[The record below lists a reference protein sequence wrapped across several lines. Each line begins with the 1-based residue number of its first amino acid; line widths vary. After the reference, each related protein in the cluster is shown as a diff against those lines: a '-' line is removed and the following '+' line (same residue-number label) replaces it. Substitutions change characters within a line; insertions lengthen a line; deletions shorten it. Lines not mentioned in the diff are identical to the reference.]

1 MIRSL
6 HPADVKALF
15 SFLGKAPVNEAR
27 TRYSLCDKQEGLI
40 TIIPLLKG
48 YLFDR
53 ERQHVSVYIDC
64 GIIRGLI
71 SIRSCSGPGAW
82 EIDRLLMNPGNDD
95 DCINLLE
102 HSASIAGD
110 IGAEKLF
117 LRLNSD
123 SVIAD
128 ISKQSGFR
136 HYLTEYCYCLDQMP
150 DVHSP
155 EMPLVARPKLSA
167 DEQRLFRLYNV
178 AVPPKVRSAEGI
190 TFQGWLQ
197 SRDRN
202 ISKELVFEKTGEILG
217 CLSIKL
223 KGGIRQLNMVST
235 GEADIIDT
243 LVKYSLALLEGKGTI
258 YWHVPEFQQCLR
270 DILEEQGFSHIAEY
284 SCLAKQL
291 SATVREPHLVPLQA

>member
-6 HPADVKALF
+6 HPADLKALF
-15 SFLGKAPVNEAR
+15 SFLGKVPINEAR
-27 TRYSLCDKQEGLI
+27 TRYSLCDKQEGLT

-48 YLFDR
+48 YLLDR

-64 GIIRGLI
+64 GIIKSLI
-71 SIRSCSGPGAW
+71 SIRSCSGPSAW
-82 EIDRLLMNPGNDD
+82 EIDRLLLNPVNEE

-123 SVIAD
+123 SALVD
-128 ISKQSGFR
+128 VSKQAGFR
-136 HYLTEYCYCLDQMP
+136 HYLTEYCYCLEQMP
-150 DVHSP
+150 DVH
-155 EMPLVARPKLSA
+155 PLEITLVSRPKLSA
-167 DEQRLFRLYNV
+167 DEQRLFRMYNI

-197 SRDRN
+197 SRDRG
-202 ISKELVFEKTGEILG
+202 ISKELIFEKAGEILG
-217 CLSIKL
+217 CMSIKL
-223 KGGIRQLNMVST
+223 KGGIRQLNMVSS

-243 LVKYSLALLEGKGTI
+243 LVKCSLALLEDKGAI

-270 DILEEQGFSHIAEY
+270 DILEEQGFHHIAEY
-284 SCLAKQL
+284 SCLVKQL
-291 SATVREPHLVPLQA
+291 AATVREPNLLPLQA

>member
-1 MIRSL
+1 
-6 HPADVKALF
+6 
-15 SFLGKAPVNEAR
+15 
-27 TRYSLCDKQEGLI
+27 
-40 TIIPLLKG
+40 
-48 YLFDR
+48 
-53 ERQHVSVYIDC
+53 
-64 GIIRGLI
+64 RGLI

-223 KGGIRQLNMVST
+223 KGGIRQLNIVST

-270 DILEEQGFSHIAEY
+270 DILEEQGFRHIAEY
-284 SCLAKQL
+284 SCLVKQL
-291 SATVREPHLVPLQA
+291 SATVREPSLVPLQA